1 MMWASGTEQI
11 NPVTGDSNFTIYS
24 SHAYDLSEEDKV
36 FSRKD
41 SLNESKMS
49 LVKDSSVVL
58 DSTDLPTR
66 PDGLED
72 LNI

>member
-1 MMWASGTEQI
+1 MSASGTEQV

-24 SHAYDLSEEDKV
+24 SHAYDLSEEDEV

-41 SLNESKMS
+41 SFNESKMS
-49 LVKDSSVVL
+49 LVKDSSLVL
-58 DSTDLPTR
+58 DSADSPSK
-66 PDGLED
+66 PDGLDD

>member
-24 SHAYDLSEEDKV
+24 SHAYDLSEEDEV

-41 SLNESKMS
+41 SFNESKMS
-49 LVKDSSVVL
+49 YVKDSSVVL
-58 DSTDLPTR
+58 DSSDLQAKPE
-66 PDGLED
+66 GFED
-72 LNI
+72 FI

>member
-1 MMWASGTEQI
+1 MMSASGTEQV

-24 SHAYDLSEEDKV
+24 SHAYDLSEEDEV

-41 SLNESKMS
+41 SFNESKMS
-49 LVKDSSVVL
+49 LVKDSSLVL
-58 DSTDLPTR
+58 DSADSPSK
-66 PDGLED
+66 PDGLDD